1 MSKIKLAIGIGKLA
15 YKGIKAVKKKIKSKY
30 YKSQFDTTGSYGEP
44 AIKNIIFKSKKPL
57 SAIEKRM
64 NKGGNMSSHLGT
76 SKISK
81 NKFQKSIKEKKLHNV
96 WKQELKNDP
105 GY

>member
-1 MSKIKLAIGIGKLA
+1 MGKITLGIKIAKAA
-15 YKGIKAVKKKIKSKY
+15 YKGIKAIKKKIKSKHY
-30 YKSQFDTTGSYGEP
+30 QSQFDTTGSYGEP
-44 AIKNIIFKSKKPL
+44 AIKNIIFKSKKSL

-81 NKFQKSIKEKKLHNV
+81 NKFQIKIKEKKLLNV
-96 WKQELKNDP
+96 WKQQTKNDP